1 MCALVEVKKKA
12 SFNDN
17 AVCQTIGYYIAR
29 KPYHPK
35 KLYRKIMEPEL
46 TVDALK
52 VKSMNCIVSNI
63 CVHLIQA
70 NMERMEERMEKEKER
85 MEEEKERMEEELKKA
100 NKKLEEMAEQLK
112 LQQVKRTK

>member
-63 CVHLIQA
+63 CVHLFQA
-70 NMERMEERMEKEKER
+70 NMERMEERMEK
-85 MEEEKERMEEELKKA
+85 EKERMEEELKKA